1 MIKRQ
6 RRKQL
11 QKAFS
16 LLKRAAKRFGF
27 NISRNRRFYSYE
39 AMKNALEDYNKTIRG
54 NTPKFKGECDHPK
67 NITCTMMVS
76 EVGPQTVITKECRV
90 V

>member
-16 LLKRAAKRFGF
+16 LLARTKKYGF
-27 NISRNRRFYSYE
+27 NISRNRRFYSSE
-39 AMKNALEDYNKTIRG
+39 SMKNALEEYNKTIRG

-67 NITCTMMVS
+67 NITCAMMVS
-76 EVGPQTVITKECRV
+76 EVDPQTVITKECRV